1 MSEVSYA
8 CADGVGRIEL
18 NRPPANSYH
27 IDIIR
32 ALDAAISSAEND
44 QACRV
49 VILRSL
55 LPGFFCGGADIKR
68 FLANTPRQNMDFI
81 ALAHECL
88 SRIGQSEKIYI
99 AEIGGH
105 ALGGG
110 LEYALACDLRFAAK
124 GQYKLGLPE
133 VTLGILPGNG
143 GTQRLPALIGA
154 SRALE
159 MMITGAPVLPEE
171 AYSIGLVD
179 RLYESTELADRTMD
193 FARAIASSATFAV
206 GKIKRSMWEGMDQPL
221 EAGLAN
227 ERRNIG
233 LLFNSADAVEGF
245 AAFTEKRK
253 AKFVGR

>member
-1 MSEVSYA
+1 MSEIDYA
-8 CADGVGRIEL
+8 CAEGVGRIEL

-27 IDIIR
+27 IDVIR
-32 ALDAAISSAEND
+32 SLDAAITAAESD
-44 QACRV
+44 PDCRV
-49 VILRSL
+49 VVLRSA

-81 ALAHECL
+81 AVAHECL
-88 SRIGQSEKIYI
+88 SRIGLSEKIYI
-99 AEIGGH
+99 AEIAGH

-110 LEYALACDLRFAAK
+110 LEFALACDLRFAAK
-124 GQYKLGLPE
+124 GQYRLGLPE

-159 MMITGAPVLPEE
+159 MMITGAPVSPEE
-171 AYSIGLVD
+171 AHRIGLVD
-179 RLYESTELADRTMD
+179 RLCEADELAGQTMA
-193 FARAIASSATFAV
+193 FARALAASATFAI
-206 GKIKRSMWEGMDQPL
+206 GRIKRSVWDGTGLPL
-221 EAGLAN
+221 EAGLAH

-233 LLFNSADAVEGF
+233 LLFQSEDAREGF

-253 AKFVGR
+253 AKFTGR